1 MMADFIPYHLK
12 ELDEDQVRIKSMKTA
27 AKHLKTFD
35 KFAHKGTRGHAAII
49 AGSNGMMGA
58 ALLSTMAAAKSG
70 AGKITALVPVN
81 YFSLVHMAVPE
92 ALVKENQP
100 LQTDLHQFDSIGI
113 GPGMGINLV
122 TAEWLRAIGKTQK
135 PCVIDADALN
145 QIAQSKELM
154 DHLPHDAILTPHQL
168 EWERLFGVAENDR
181 DRIEKSMEICSRFKI
196 NMILKGHFSCLVT
209 QKQALFINGT
219 GNAGMA
225 KGGSGDVLTGL
236 LTGLLAQGYGAI
248 EAGII
253 GMYLHGRAGDLS
265 RDKFGEESMTA
276 SDIIISFSGAFRDLH
291 KNASSA

>member
-1 MMADFIPYHLK
+1 MATSIPYQLR
-12 ELDEDQVRIKSMKTA
+12 ELDEDQVRIASAQTA

-49 AGSNGMMGA
+49 AGSDGMMGA

-70 AGKITALVPVN
+70 AGKITALVPEI

-92 ALVKENQP
+92 ALVKENEP
-100 LQTDLHQFDSIGI
+100 LKTDLGQFDSIGI
-113 GPGMGINLV
+113 GPGMGINAL
-122 TAEWLRAIGKTQK
+122 TKDWLCAIGKTRK

-154 DHLPHDAILTPHQL
+154 DLLPTDAILTPHQR
-168 EWERLFGVAENDR
+168 EWERLFGIAENDR
-181 DRIEKSMEICSRFKI
+181 DRIEKSMKICSRYNI

-209 QKQALFINGT
+209 HKHALFINGT

-236 LTGLLAQGYGAI
+236 LTGLLAQGYGAT
-248 EAGII
+248 EAGIL
-253 GMYLHGRAGDLS
+253 GMYLHGLAGDLAKEKLS
-265 RDKFGEESMTA
+265 EESMTA
-276 SDIIISFSGAFRDLH
+276 TDSIACFSEAFRILH
-291 KNASSA
+291 KNTTSA